1 MMNATKRLPKRITGY
16 CNSKKHLNIR
26 YDKAVENKHRIP
38 GLVEFL
44 NCEYEQLLE
53 SKGSFIL
60 DNELSEKDMQPIPVI
75 LSSECPKDKKYR
87 MDDDWVAKT
96 IVRELQKCNS
106 EKEYELAIK
115 KVLSTRSFQSP
126 ISGMFFHNDNLQSK
140 EDCDDFIPKGPY
152 IELYYK
158 NTFCSDEEDYKAW
171 LSATLAHEFFHFLHD
186 SYAWKE
192 FNKTGEQ
199 KERVKE
205 SLADFFAY
213 TYCLSKAEGI
223 VPSRTAPAAFKRYA
237 KRQLDTWQYRFG
249 SKWPYA
255 YAYCFLYGNS
265 FSPVSCSDLLYD
277 LNKSGCIEKFNYVLK
292 RSKISM
298 NYAYKELVW
307 NVPYI

>member
-26 YDKAVENKHRIP
+26 YDKAVENKYRIP

-60 DNELSEKDMQPIPVI
+60 DNELSKKDMQSIPVF
-75 LSSECPKDKKYR
+75 LSSECPKGKKYT
-87 MDDDWVAKT
+87 MDDDWVART
-96 IVRELQKCNS
+96 IVKELQKCNS

-115 KVLSTRSFQSP
+115 KVLSTRSFQYP
-126 ISGMFFHNDNLQSK
+126 ISGMYFHNDNLQSR
-140 EDCDDFIPKGPY
+140 EDYDDFIPKGPY
-152 IELYYK
+152 IKIYFR
-158 NTFCSDEEDYKAW
+158 NIFCPDEEDYKAW
-171 LSATLAHEFFHFLHD
+171 LSANLAHEYFHFLHD
-186 SYAWKE
+186 SYAGKE

-205 SLADFFAY
+205 SLADFFSY
-213 TYCLSKAEGI
+213 TYCLRKVEGSS
-223 VPSRTAPAAFKRYA
+223 PSFIDSIALKRYA

-265 FSPVSCSDLLYD
+265 FSPVSCSDSLYD

>member
-75 LSSECPKDKKYR
+75 LSSECPKGKKYT
-87 MDDDWVAKT
+87 MDDDWVART
-96 IVRELQKCNS
+96 IVKELQKCNS

-115 KVLSTRSFQSP
+115 KVLSTRSFQYP
-126 ISGMFFHNDNLQSK
+126 ISGMYFHNDNLQSR
-140 EDCDDFIPKGPY
+140 EDYDDFIPKGPY
-152 IELYYK
+152 IKLYFR
-158 NTFCSDEEDYKAW
+158 NIFCPDEEDYKAW
-171 LSATLAHEFFHFLHD
+171 LSANLAHEYFHFLHD
-186 SYAWKE
+186 SYAGKE

-205 SLADFFAY
+205 SLADFFSY
-213 TYCLSKAEGI
+213 TYCLRKVEGSS
-223 VPSRTAPAAFKRYA
+223 PSFIDSIALKRYA

-265 FSPVSCSDLLYD
+265 FSPVSCSDSLYD

-298 NYAYKELVW
+298 NRAYKELVW